1 MPHPVLAY
9 MFQALADI
17 IQPQSPETL
26 CSTLAC
32 SAIDKMCTFVVNWM
46 LKDKIRKDEDQDE
59 LQRNGSP
66 DPNARHLLSS
76 NGSANN
82 SQRNSVDIARGPP
95 GSNGRPV
102 SKRRQQQQQ
111 QQKGTH
117 WLVEYMMNHKDILGY
132 LFMVIFEVL
141 AFENRSNYWSLS
153 RPLLGLIL
161 LNREFYVE
169 YTNNF
174 IQSQLPDRQEAVQ
187 KAVTAVSVQSKS
199 SLQEEEKK
207 VFLQLWRFTHS
218 FPLFPVRIKFI

>member
-17 IQPQSPETL
+17 IQPQSPDTL

-32 SAIDKMCTFVVNWM
+32 SAIDKMCTFVINWM
-46 LKDKIRKDEDQDE
+46 LKDKIRKDEDQEDL

-66 DPNARHLLSS
+66 DPNARHLLNS
-76 NGSANN
+76 NGSADN
-82 SQRNSVDIARGPP
+82 SQRSSVDLTRGPP
-95 GSNGRPV
+95 GSSNGRPV

-111 QQKGTH
+111 QQQETH
-117 WLVEYMMNHKDILGY
+117 WLVEYMMSHKDILGY
-132 LFMVIFEVL
+132 LFMVIFEVV

-153 RPLLGLIL
+153 RPLLGLVL

-174 IQSQLPDRQEAVQ
+174 IQSQLPDRQESVQ
-187 KAVTAVSVQSKS
+187 KAVSAVSFS
-199 SLQEEEKK
+199 
-207 VFLQLWRFTHS
+207 RFDPHH
-218 FPLFPVRIKFI
+218 LR